1 MRLGEP
7 LEQLDGFAGP
17 PRLPDVLCIGAQ
29 RSGTTRLHGALHAAV
44 SRTGFSLSHFSL
56 SPTELQPVTKL
67 VTACCAHLSC
77 DMPSR
82 FPWRLNGRRGSPSHQ
97 PDDSC

>member
-56 SPTELQPVTKL
+56 SR
-67 VTACCAHLSC
+67 S
-77 DMPSR
+77 S
-82 FPWRLNGRRGSPSHQ
+82 
-97 PDDSC
+97 